1 MADDAASFR
10 QDTANTRTVR
20 AWLARGVP
28 PLALGAGALLVFVFV
43 GARLDER
50 WVPHDDGSLAHSAE
64 RVLSGELPHR
74 DYAELYTGGLTFL
87 NAALFGLLGE
97 DLIWLRVPLFVL
109 FVVFIPCVYWIA
121 RRYVGTAV
129 AGLAAL
135 FAAAWTL
142 PLYPAAMPSWY
153 LLFFA
158 AFGGAAALRYLD
170 TGRRRWLV
178 IAGVFG
184 GLSIAFKIVGVWY
197 VLAVL
202 LFLVFLEQESRPR
215 AAVARRLPELYAT
228 LLGIVLLGSIAI
240 VASVLKHWGG
250 AEIANLLL
258 PTIAVCAVVAWNEL
272 QISPAIDSGDRIR
285 AVMRLVVPFLAGV
298 AVPVLLIAAPFLVT
312 GSLDDLLRGV
322 LIAPQTRLEH
332 TYVSTPDPAYLL
344 FGAPLVLMLLARRTE
359 RRFRKALDVGFVIVA
374 AGALVLGSHDDAY
387 ALAWKSARALG
398 PLIVFLGAVTLSI
411 AWGDRAAPRDR
422 RPVLLLVGLAAFVG
436 LSQYPF
442 GTPLYYCYAVPLF
455 ALCAI
460 AVVRYAG
467 LHRGLFPVA
476 LLALY
481 TAFGFVWLDRSPQTL
496 GAGFGDT
503 PQYVTL
509 DPARAS
515 IGVDPLEQAEY
526 QHVVSLLRQHSSGQF
541 TYAGPDA
548 PELYYLSGLE
558 NPTRA
563 LFDFV
568 DESGSAR
575 RAPLLNALRDRGVDA
590 IAINHA
596 PGHSPA
602 LEPTTVRLL
611 RLRYA
616 NELRIGRFEVRWR

>member
-1 MADDAASFR
+1 MADHAASFR
-10 QDTANTRTVR
+10 RAKPSTRTAR

-109 FVVFIPCVYWIA
+109 FLAFIPCVYLIA
-121 RRYVGTAV
+121 RRYAGTAV

-142 PLYPAAMPSWY
+142 PLYPAAVPSWY

-158 AFGGAAALRYLD
+158 VFGGAAALRYLD
-170 TGRRRWLV
+170 TGRQRWLV
-178 IAGVFG
+178 IAGLFG
-184 GLSIAFKIVGVWY
+184 GLSTAFKIVGVWY

-215 AAVARRLPELYAT
+215 AAVARGLPRIYAT
-228 LLGIVLLGSIAI
+228 LLGIVLLGTIAI
-240 VASVLKHWGG
+240 VASVLKHWSG
-250 AEIANLLL
+250 AELANLLL
-258 PTIAVCAVVAWNEL
+258 PVIAVCAVLAWNEL
-272 QISPAIDSGDRIR
+272 QISPAIDAVERMR
-285 AVMRLVVPFLAGV
+285 ALMRLVVPFLAGV
-298 AVPVLLIAAPFLVT
+298 AVPVLLTAAPFLVT
-312 GSLDDLLRGV
+312 GSLGDLLRGV

-344 FGAPLVLMLLARRTE
+344 FGAPLVLMLLARRTD
-359 RRFRKALDVGFVIVA
+359 RRLRSVLDVVFVIVA
-374 AGALVLGSHDDAY
+374 AGALVLGSNDDAY
-387 ALAWKSARALG
+387 ALVWKSARALG
-398 PLIVFLGAVTLSI
+398 PLMVFFGALTLI

-422 RPVLLLVGLAAFVG
+422 RSVLLLLGLAAFVG

-442 GTPLYYCYAVPLF
+442 GTLLYYCYTVPLV

-460 AVVRYAG
+460 AVVRHAG
-467 LHRGLFPVA
+467 LHRGLFPVT

-481 TAFGFVWLDRSPQTL
+481 AAFGFVWLDRSPQTL
-496 GAGFGDT
+496 GAGYRGM

-509 DPARAS
+509 DPERAS
-515 IGVDPLEQAEY
+515 IGVYPQEQAEY
-526 QHVVSLLRQHSSGQF
+526 QHVVSLLRQHSSGRF

-568 DESGSAR
+568 DDSGSAR

-590 IAINHA
+590 IAINLG
-596 PGHSPA
+596 PGHSPP

-611 RLRYA
+611 RLRYVHH
-616 NELRIGRFEVRWR
+616 IQVGRFEVRWR